1 MKKIILLIFIFMMLP
16 CTAFA
21 EGNVDVSLKTS
32 ESFDVTVSCAEGTS
46 AMAFVYTYKK
56 SVSGINTLCS
66 VKKYDISFG
75 GSRSFEVNPPE
86 DGYTEKLAVFDRATL
101 SPLCPAYE
109 YPYIINIS
117 TEPLGFRLTDY
128 GTAEKDGKTYLMNE
142 YDISG
147 FQYAEDEFSAVT
159 LLAKSAFMSK

>member
-1 MKKIILLIFIFMMLP
+1 MKKIIAIILIFLMLP

-21 EGNVDVSLKTS
+21 DGSVDVSLKLG
-32 ESFDVTVSCAEGTS
+32 ESFNVTVNCAEGTS

-66 VKKYDISFG
+66 VKKYDVSFG
-75 GSRSFEVNPPE
+75 GSGSFEVNPPE
-86 DGYTEKLAVFDRATL
+86 EGYTEKLAVFDRITL

-117 TEPLGFRLTDY
+117 TEPLGFRLKDY
-128 GTAEKDGKTYLMNE
+128 GTAEKDGKTYVMNE
-142 YDISG
+142 YDLTG
-147 FQYAEDEFSAVT
+147 FQYAEDEFSAVS
-159 LLAKSAFMSK
+159 LLAKAASF